1 MSNPYG
7 YPPGFQPSPGSY
19 GQHPGQ
25 QQGYGQPG
33 YGPQPS
39 QYPMAPQ
46 GAQGPMPAGYGE
58 MGGAPG
64 DPSYRQ
70 ALLQMPAIGQMG
82 GNGPV
87 PFVRYPFYP
96 TAPYYSTNEFVGTQT
111 RFYSCGMVYTEADY
125 RVGAEAPRPVQ
136 FDIPCRIIGF
146 TGSALYY
153 FGTPAVVSS
162 LPLGVDA
169 RDTFRFRV
177 EYTTGDKL
185 HINARLGSTVV
196 GTMQNPGEIG
206 GVGYTVDQGASLGVY
221 LTPMLANLLIDIT
234 IIALEMRGPRNF
246 SR

>member
-1 MSNPYG
+1 MSNPYGG

-19 GQHPGQ
+19 GQQP
-25 QQGYGQPG
+25 GYGQPQPQQHYGQSG
-33 YGPQPS
+33 YPL
-39 QYPMAPQ
+39 APQ
-46 GAQGPMPAGYGE
+46 GAQGPMGYGQD

-82 GNGPV
+82 GSGPV

-111 RFYSCGMVYTEADY
+111 RFYSTGVVYTEAGY
-125 RVGAEAPRPVQ
+125 AVGAEMARTVQ

-146 TGSALYY
+146 TGSSLFY
-153 FGTPAVVSS
+153 FGNPAVVSS
-162 LPLGVDA
+162 LPLGVSS

-185 HINARLGSTVV
+185 HISARLGSTVV
-196 GTMQNPGEIG
+196 GSMENPGEIG

-221 LTPMLANLLIDIT
+221 ITPMLSNLLIDIT
-234 IIALEMRGPRNF
+234 VIALEMRGPRNF